1 MLRVRVRLPESFDEA
16 AFDADI
22 LSRKDVF
29 GYSWE

>member
-1 MLRVRVRLPESFDEA
+1 LPESFDEA